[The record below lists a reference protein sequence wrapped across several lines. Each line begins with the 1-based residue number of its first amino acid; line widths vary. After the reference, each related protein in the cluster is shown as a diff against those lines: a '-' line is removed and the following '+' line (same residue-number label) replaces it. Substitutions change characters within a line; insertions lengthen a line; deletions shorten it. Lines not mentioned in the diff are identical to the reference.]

1 MGKASEDYKVTA
13 LSFRFVRPL
22 KGQVRPFPSPKW
34 TQTPQQLQC
43 TGSAVTILQTCLL
56 KRRVGL
62 EGEQWGQR
70 QDNLTKEWKSFSAD
84 IIKSHVMFLTSAG
97 PI

>member
-1 MGKASEDYKVTA
+1 MNARAKTRQRAGKMGKASEDYKVTA

-62 EGEQWGQR
+62 GGRGTVGTEAR
-70 QDNLTKEWKSFSAD
+70 QLDKGMEIF
-84 IIKSHVMFLTSAG
+84 
-97 PI
+97 